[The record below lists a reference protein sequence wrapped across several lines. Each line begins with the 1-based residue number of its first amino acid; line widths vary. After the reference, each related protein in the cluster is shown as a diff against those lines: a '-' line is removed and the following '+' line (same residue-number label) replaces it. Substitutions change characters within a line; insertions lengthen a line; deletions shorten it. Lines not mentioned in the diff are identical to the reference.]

1 VRPLRGKSVLPPG
14 TAPHFSALVQGNG
27 FGSDAPMFALRG
39 VRKTFGTVTALGPVD
54 LDVASGRTTVVIG
67 PSGCGKSTLLRLL
80 IGLITPDAGTV
91 TFGSEPVTP
100 EAAPALRRRM
110 GYVIQDG
117 GLFPHLTAAA
127 NVALT
132 ARWLRWPKARIEAR
146 IGDLAALVQLPPD
159 NLGRHPWALS
169 GGQRQR
175 VALMRALMLDPDV
188 LLLDEPLGA
197 LDPMIRYE
205 LQTDL
210 RDVFRRLGKTVV
222 MVTHDLIEAAHFA
235 DTVVLLRA
243 GRIVQQGPLGDL
255 IARPAESFVERFVT
269 AQRAPLAALR
279 AEGA

>member
-1 VRPLRGKSVLPPG
+1 
-14 TAPHFSALVQGNG
+14 
-27 FGSDAPMFALRG
+27 MFALRG
-39 VRKTFGTVTALGPVD
+39 VRKTFGPVTALGPVD
-54 LDVASGRTTVVIG
+54 LDIAPGRTTVVIG

-80 IGLITPDAGTV
+80 IGLIPPDEGTIHLG
-91 TFGSEPVTP
+91 TEPVTSVT
-100 EAAPALRRRM
+100 APALRRRM

-127 NVALT
+127 NVALM
-132 ARWLRWPKARIEAR
+132 ARWLRWPKTRTEAR
-146 IGDLAALVQLPPD
+146 IGELAALMHLAPESL
-159 NLGRHPWALS
+159 NRHPGALS

-210 RDVFRRLGKTVV
+210 RDVFRRLAKTVV

-235 DTVVLLRA
+235 DAVVLLRD
-243 GRIVQQGPLGDL
+243 GRIVQQGPIGDL
-255 IARPAESFVERFVT
+255 IGRPAEAFVERFVT

-279 AEGA
+279 TEGG